1 MTSLQGKVALVTGSS
16 RGIGAA
22 IAISL
27 AREGANVV
35 VNYVSPTSKSR
46 AEEVAKTI
54 EGFGSKALVV
64 QADLAKLEDLE
75 NLVKEAVA
83 TFGRIDILV
92 NNSGIS
98 QLAKIG
104 DITPES
110 YSQIFDINVRAI
122 IFLSQAVVAH
132 MPNGGRIINVSST
145 LARMGYPT
153 SAVYSASK
161 GAVESLTR
169 VMGIELRD
177 KEIRVNSVAPGPIT
191 TDMFNQ
197 NDEQTREAIKAHFPV
212 GEPADIADAVAF
224 LASPAS
230 RWVTGTTIS
239 TNNGMVLV

>member
-1 MTSLQGKVALVTGSS
+1 
-16 RGIGAA
+16 
-22 IAISL
+22 
-27 AREGANVV
+27 
-35 VNYVSPTSKSR
+35 
-46 AEEVAKTI
+46 
-54 EGFGSKALVV
+54 
-64 QADLAKLEDLE
+64 LEDLE

-177 KEIRVNSVAPGPIT
+177 KEIRVNSVAPGPVT

-239 TNNGMVLV
+239 TNNGIVLV